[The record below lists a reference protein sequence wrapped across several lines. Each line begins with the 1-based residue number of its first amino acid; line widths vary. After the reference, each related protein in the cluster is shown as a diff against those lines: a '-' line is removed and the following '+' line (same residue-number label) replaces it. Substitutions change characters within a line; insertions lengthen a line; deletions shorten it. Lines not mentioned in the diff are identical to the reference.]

1 MTVARVL
8 LFGRLGDIAG
18 WREKAVAAETLDDL
32 RHRLGISDAR
42 LGEALRAPGV
52 QSAVD
57 RLIVR
62 ADSPL
67 KADSEVAFMPPMSGG

>member
-1 MTVARVL
+1 MARVL

-18 WREKAVAAETLDDL
+18 WREKAMAADTLADL
-32 RHRLGISDAR
+32 RLRLAMSDAR

-57 RLIVR
+57 RLVVR
-62 ADSPL
+62 ADVAL
-67 KADSEVAFMPPMSGG
+67 KLDSEVAFMPPMSGG

>member
-1 MTVARVL
+1 MARVL

-32 RHRLGISDAR
+32 KRRLGMSDAR

-57 RLIVR
+57 RLVVR
-62 ADSPL
+62 ADVAL
-67 KADSEVAFMPPMSGG
+67 ELDSEVAFMPPMSGG

>member
-1 MTVARVL
+1 MARVL

-18 WREKAVAAETLDDL
+18 WRERAVAAETLDDL
-32 RHRLGISDAR
+32 LRRLGMSDAR

-57 RLIVR
+57 RQVVR
-62 ADSPL
+62 ADVAL
-67 KADSEVAFMPPMSGG
+67 KPDSEVAFMPPMSGG

>member
-1 MTVARVL
+1 MARVL

-18 WREKAVAAETLDDL
+18 WREKAVEAKTLEGL
-32 RHRLGISDAR
+32 KVLLGDVDAR
-42 LGEALRAPGV
+42 LGDALRQPGV

-62 ADSPL
+62 GDIPL
-67 KADSEVAFMPPMSGG
+67 TPAAEVAFMPPMSGG